1 MFSISIFPFFA
12 TRYIYKL
19 HDLHLNAENFNEA
32 GFTLKLYADM
42 LSWDN
47 DTLTFLPHD
56 NNGQPEWKRKE
67 KLYHQIIN
75 YFDKGKCWEK
85 GVPLCKELATFYE
98 TTLYDYKKLSDTLI
112 TEANF
117 FQNILTQIRPEP
129 EYFRVGF
136 FGKGFPLF
144 VRNKQFIYRGLEYER
159 IGAFTQRL
167 QTEFASAQL
176 YTKNSPPDAAIMNSN
191 EQYCQISTVRPL
203 SDINH
208 LMSASNVI
216 SDKISRFYEVNDIR
230 RFQHDRPLHKG
241 TIDKN
246 NEFKSL
252 WIERTLIEISE
263 PLPNILRWLEIK
275 RQTVIELPPIEVAC
289 ETLSNTMKELE
300 ELMNQYKL
308 DSNKNLNPF
317 TMRLK
322 GTIDANVQ
330 GGIPKYQEAFLSES
344 YLSMVEAKD
353 YHVQKLRALIVNMMQ
368 VLDSALELHGRLAP
382 SEVQPLHKLLV
393 ERFNE
398 FRDNLNFWGKARRQK
413 SESIINQPLPAIPV
427 TTQRSVD
434 YEPDS
439 EEHYTQMKHYNGSAN
454 RKSLD
459 LSEIQSC
466 ISSVQAPPPRPVKGN
481 SMDYTNMNTPDIPPK
496 TYSSISSAS
505 SAPPLPPR
513 YTPDKRMSNPLYCE
527 SPGDGPR
534 RNPRIPYSVV
544 SLPIPYD
551 SEIETET
558 ESELM
563 VQRDSG
569 ISTNSQNEANNNGY
583 ATTCGVYSRPLNV
596 PGHKKNSS
604 NPEDFNYQTNSE
616 ESSPAPALPPKTFVS
631 NPGYE
636 GGEECFSDSTSESL
650 PLPPIPQIQQHFA
663 NENGNVPCCELD
675 VNVKTLP
682 CCLPNAIV
690 DEEECFCS
698 NPPPTPPQTNQS
710 CC

>member
-1 MFSISIFPFFA
+1 
-12 TRYIYKL
+12 
-19 HDLHLNAENFNEA
+19 
-32 GFTLKLYADM
+32 M

-85 GVPLCKELATFYE
+85 GVPLCKELANFYE
-98 TTLYDYKKLSDTLI
+98 TKLYDYKKLSNALI

-176 YTKNSPPDAAIMNSN
+176 YTKNSPPDASIINSN
-191 EQYCQISTVRPL
+191 EQYCQISTVRPI

-208 LMSASNVI
+208 LMNATNVVP
-216 SDKISRFYEVNDIR
+216 DKIGKFYEVNDIR
-230 RFQHDRPLHKG
+230 KFQHDRPIHKG
-241 TIDKN
+241 PIDKN

-252 WIERTLIEISE
+252 WIERTIIEISE

-308 DSNKNLNPF
+308 DNNKNLSPF

-344 YLSMVEAKD
+344 YLNMVDSKD
-353 YHVQKLRALIVNMMQ
+353 YHVQKLRTLIVNMMQ

-398 FRDNLNFWGKARRQK
+398 FRDNLNFWGKVRRQK
-413 SESIINQPLPAIPV
+413 SDSIVNTPLPPLPISA
-427 TTQRSVD
+427 QRSVD
-434 YEPDS
+434 YEPDT
-439 EEHYTQMKHYNGSAN
+439 EEHYTQMKHYNVAN

-466 ISSVQAPPPRPVKGN
+466 ISSNQVPPPRPIKGN
-481 SMDYTNMNTPDIPPK
+481 SIDYAHMSTPDIPPK
-496 TYSSISSAS
+496 NYSSMSSAT

-513 YTPDKRMSNPLYCE
+513 YTPDKRMSNPIYCE
-527 SPGDGPR
+527 SPGEGPR
-534 RNPRIPYSVV
+534 RNPRVPYSVV
-544 SLPIPYD
+544 SIPFD
-551 SEIETET
+551 SELETET
-558 ESELM
+558 ESDIII
-563 VQRDSG
+563 QRDSG

-583 ATTCGVYSRPLNV
+583 ATTFGYNV
-596 PGHKKNSS
+596 VNRGHIKNNS
-604 NPEDFNYQTNSE
+604 NPEDLNYQINSD

-631 NPGYE
+631 NPGYD
-636 GGEECFSDSTSESL
+636 GGEECYSDSTSESL
-650 PLPPIPQIQQHFA
+650 PLPPIPPIQQHFSS
-663 NENGNVPCCELD
+663 ENGNCPTVPCCELD
-675 VNVKTLP
+675 VNQETLP
-682 CCLPNAIV
+682 CCVSNVIV
-690 DEEECFCS
+690 DEEECFCN
-698 NPPPTPPQTNQS
+698 NPPPPPQQTNQS